1 MLVTGFRDGPC
12 FVPACFAVSGWL
24 VSCFGKTEDRT
35 ESSVAFLLLYLT
47 VIYYGIPRCIIV
59 YYVVYYVVHY
69 IVYYIVY

>member
-1 MLVTGFRDGPC
+1 MSSPC
-12 FVPACFAVSGWL
+12 SLLASGTVPASCRPALPYQAG
-24 VSCFGKTEDRT
+24 SCFGKTEDRT

-59 YYVVYYVVHY
+59 YYVVHY